1 MTKEHVNT
9 NHTFAI
15 CAYKE
20 SPYLEECIT
29 SLMEQTVKSEI
40 FIATSTPN
48 KYIDDIAAKYNLKVY
63 VNEGESGITQDWN
76 FAYSKVQTDYVTIA
90 HQDDKYAPEYV
101 ENLLAYTA
109 KAKKPLL
116 FFTDYAEIRN
126 GEIVTTNKILKV
138 KRIMLFI
145 MRPKAMWGSRF
156 IRRRVLS
163 LGSPICCPSATYY
176 RPNLMKQVFL
186 NGFRADEDWEAW
198 ERLSKLKGDFIFCIR
213 YSHITEYMRTQRQLR
228 FLMIIRDLKK
238 ITLCIRSS
246 GPNVLLKCLL
256 RHTARVKNLII

>member
-186 NGFRADEDWEAW
+186 NGFRADEDWDSSTSDSAVPASSLHSDRKYPHLYSVQTGDSDQIPAHLHRHRFLRSEGSSK
-198 ERLSKLKGDFIFCIR
+198 ESKLFQ
-213 YSHITEYMRTQRQLR
+213 HL
-228 FLMIIRDLKK
+228 FL
-238 ITLCIRSS
+238 
-246 GPNVLLKCLL
+246 P
-256 RHTARVKNLII
+256 